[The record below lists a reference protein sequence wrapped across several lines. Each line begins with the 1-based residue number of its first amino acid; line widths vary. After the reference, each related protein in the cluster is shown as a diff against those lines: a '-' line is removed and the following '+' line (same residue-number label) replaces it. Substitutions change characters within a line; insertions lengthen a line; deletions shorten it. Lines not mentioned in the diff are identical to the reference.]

1 MKSKIKKV
9 AVRGATSVKT
19 RPDFNTSIVHVFK
32 GELVTNSLAIAQE
45 FGRNHKDVLRSL
57 DTLIENGTISRR
69 KSAPSDY
76 IDARG
81 KAQRVIELSERDFLI
96 AMPFIGG
103 KKSQQGQVR
112 LVDAFLQMRADMGN
126 LESWKETRQVATIT
140 YTTMSDT
147 LLEVRAEEGK
157 DTVGHHYCN
166 EAKMINGVVF
176 GIASAVDRDS
186 LSVKQ
191 LDLLQRVTIKNT
203 ILIGKGKIF
212 AERKA
217 ALIQYVA
224 KLIGKAPPSL
234 GGAS

>member
-1 MKSKIKKV
+1 MKSKIKKA
-9 AVRGATSVKT
+9 AVRGATSLKT

-69 KSAPSDY
+69 KSAPPDY

-103 KKSQQGQVR
+103 KKSEQGQVR
-112 LVDAFLQMRADMGN
+112 LVDTFLQM
-126 LESWKETRQVATIT
+126 
-140 YTTMSDT
+140 
-147 LLEVRAEEGK
+147 RAEEGK